1 MVASDDSANSE
12 TDPESHSPPSPLPPL
27 PPLPPLTDTAA
38 VYSGC
43 CLALSTPLI
52 GRLRS
57 LLPASPGLTLSIGS
71 GFGLLE
77 ALLLAQPLRLSVV
90 GVEVE
95 PSSNLYLPASNHRVV
110 HGTRFLEP
118 LAAEA
123 STWLFVY
130 PRRVGLLSE
139 YISEYGNRQVDQIIW
154 AGPQADW
161 HDYKDCFGQEWTV
174 QTQGADAFGG
184 RAFEMLAVAS
194 RQR

>member
-1 MVASDDSANSE
+1 MAASDDSSNPDMEIDSC
-12 TDPESHSPPSPLPPL
+12 SPRFSI
-27 PPLPPLTDTAA
+27 PPLPPLTDTATL
-38 VYSGC
+38 YSGC

-52 GRLRS
+52 GRLHS
-57 LLPASPGLTLSIGS
+57 LLPAAPGLTLSIGS

-77 ALLLAQPLRLSVV
+77 ALLLAESRRPRVV

-95 PSSNLYLPASNHRVV
+95 PSSNVYLPASNHRVV

-130 PRRVGLLSE
+130 PRRVGLLNE
-139 YISEYGNRQVDQIIW
+139 YISEYGNERVDRIVW

-161 HDYKDCFGQEWTV
+161 NDYKDCFGKEWTV
-174 QTQGADAFGG
+174 QTQGADQFGG
-184 RAFEMLAVAS
+184 RAWELVAVAS